1 MFLLILIIVIF
12 YLLTIKNKESFI
24 EIDQLYLST
33 TINNNINNSE
43 FKDSA
48 LPLNY
53 IYELFNSIYKSYD
66 SYESAVIIFNNRDL
80 FNRFFILKKN
90 ELQNNII
97 KINKIL
103 ESKNNYQVINKDSDN
118 VTFWNI
124 TLNNKNNLKN
134 HFDNII
140 RNTTFLSDDINRRK
154 IIMRNDNLRILFK
167 SILDNFGQII
177 LNS

>member
-1 MFLLILIIVIF
+1 MFLLILIIIII
-12 YLLTIKNKESFI
+12 YLLTIKNKESFA
-24 EIDQLYLST
+24 EVDQLYLST
-33 TINNNINNSE
+33 TIDNNINNSE

-53 IYELFNSIYKSYD
+53 IYDLFNAIYKSYD
-66 SYESAVIIFNNRDL
+66 SYEAAVIIFNNRDL

-103 ESKNNYQVINKDSDN
+103 ESKNNYQVISKDSDN

-124 TLNNKNNLKN
+124 TLNNKNNLKE
-134 HFDNII
+134 HIDNII
-140 RNTTFLSDDINRRK
+140 RNTSFLSDDINRRK
-154 IIMRNDNLRILFK
+154 LIMRNDNLRILFK
-167 SILDNFGQII
+167 SILDNFGQIF